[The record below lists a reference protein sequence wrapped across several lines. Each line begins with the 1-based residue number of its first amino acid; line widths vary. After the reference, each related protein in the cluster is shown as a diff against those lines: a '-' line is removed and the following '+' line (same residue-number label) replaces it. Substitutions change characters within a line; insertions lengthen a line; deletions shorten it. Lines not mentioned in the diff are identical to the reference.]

1 MKLAATMR
9 SRSSRSPSATKPS
22 VDVRTISSAA
32 TIASGASTASHL
44 SLRRVMSSRDCE
56 LDSAPGSKRTERIPN
71 VSTACTTMRALLTAR
86 RAATN
91 PARVAAARDRRG
103 GNLPLGGGWS
113 CGGDEG
119 PIVAAALN
127 GVLDT
132 YSGWRGPEHWAAP
145 RPGAAEFLDA
155 LRARGYRIVI
165 HTTRWRDD
173 AEAWLRKHGLLD
185 RVDLV
190 TNEKVAAHVFVD
202 DRAVCFRGDFD
213 ATLREIEAF
222 SAHWES

>member
-1 MKLAATMR
+1 
-9 SRSSRSPSATKPS
+9 
-22 VDVRTISSAA
+22 V
-32 TIASGASTASHL
+32 
-44 SLRRVMSSRDCE
+44 
-56 LDSAPGSKRTERIPN
+56 
-71 VSTACTTMRALLTAR
+71 
-86 RAATN
+86 
-91 PARVAAARDRRG
+91 
-103 GNLPLGGGWS
+103 
-113 CGGDEG
+113 DEG
-119 PIVAAALN
+119 PIVAVDLN

-132 YSGWRGPEHWAAP
+132 YRGWKGPEHWDAP

-155 LRARGYRIVI
+155 LRARGYRVVI